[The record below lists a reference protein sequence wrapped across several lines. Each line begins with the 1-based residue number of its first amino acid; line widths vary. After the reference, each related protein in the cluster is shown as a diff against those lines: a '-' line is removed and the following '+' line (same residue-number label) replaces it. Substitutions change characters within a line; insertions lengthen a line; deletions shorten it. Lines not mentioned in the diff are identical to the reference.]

1 MVKFQKQL
9 AGQLVPEWKEGYC
22 DYKQLKRD
30 VKRIKEYHQL
40 VHVSMSDENVSKNS
54 VQMLK
59 SFGSPFVAFS
69 DRLVNNP
76 LFLRGK
82 VENITVHIHQIRH
95 CGSDDGRFGTELY
108 ETELL
113 DSALTPTDLAL
124 KFFKKLDFE
133 LNRVNQFYKLKEEE
147 HHLRA
152 HSLQLQMAALLD
164 LRRRQD
170 SAIAGDGCDW
180 EKILSSASSDEHKPE
195 IFMNAL
201 KIQLRRE
208 AAVNKE
214 QVQLSE
220 KLLRTAFAE
229 FYRGLGHLKSYS
241 AMNIMAF
248 SKILKKYDKVTGWNA
263 SLTYLRVVE
272 DSYFA
277 SSDKVLK
284 LMDGV
289 ENIFTLHLTRKNYR
303 EAMIYLR
310 PFQKKTFR
318 SIAYFQGVF
327 TGCSV
332 AFLSVLAA
340 TVMIPSPLESQVD
353 TKGESVEKKSNVL
366 FPLSSTVGLVL
377 LHLYMYAW
385 DMYLWRRAR
394 INYALI
400 FRWEPGTE
408 LQYQEVLLLS
418 TGFTT
423 LWMLGMIVVKMYPC
437 LPRVDLIPLFTLVVL
452 IAILFLPLNICFRS
466 TRMAFLRCMV
476 HVVSSPFYKVVLADF
491 FLADQLT
498 SQVTVLKNIQYLA
511 CYYMGGHFQSHN
523 GASCTEGLTV
533 RCLQYVAILPYWWRL
548 MQCARRWKDEH
559 DFQQVLN
566 GAKYLS
572 ALISTAMK
580 VAYRQSSGVWLFAYV
595 ASSFISSFFGIY
607 WDLVKDWGLMQSKS
621 VNPWLRDHL
630 LLKHK
635 FAYYI
640 SIVVNISLRMAWL
653 TAVLVEQTFDL
664 DDSTIDAVLAVLEV
678 IRRGHWNFYRLEYE
692 HLHKFADMGA
702 LQRIPLPFQNLE
714 DP

>member
-229 FYRGLGHLKSYS
+229 FYRGLGHLKSYR
-241 AMNIMAF
+241 
-248 SKILKKYDKVTGWNA
+248 T
-263 SLTYLRVVE
+263 LRRGPLAVE
-272 DSYFA
+272 
-277 SSDKVLK
+277 
-284 LMDGV
+284 
-289 ENIFTLHLTRKNYR
+289 
-303 EAMIYLR
+303 
-310 PFQKKTFR
+310 P
-318 SIAYFQGVF
+318 
-327 TGCSV
+327 
-332 AFLSVLAA
+332 
-340 TVMIPSPLESQVD
+340 
-353 TKGESVEKKSNVL
+353 L
-366 FPLSSTVGLVL
+366 FPPSVGAVISFGINTVGLVL

-498 SQVTVLKNIQYLA
+498 S
-511 CYYMGGHFQSHN
+511 
-523 GASCTEGLTV
+523 
-533 RCLQYVAILPYWWRL
+533 
-548 MQCARRWKDEH
+548 QCARRWKDEH